1 MPSENNGHHYA
12 YGKVGDKVSPKAYNN
27 GTMSIQRMLDLL
39 DIGYYELNGT
49 YTAPDKF
56 TSENMTVQIHLKHQ
70 TEQKVYHTY
79 NHTRNIHYRYTSASS
94 GETMQ
99 DDQGKKVP
107 DYKVQYQITP
117 TVIFDLVT
125 NKVKNGIFNVKN
137 LTTGE
142 TFTFNSQANRLKADN
157 FDPIKSPDVSQRWKP
172 EESEIAASFNNLPDL
187 DNWQR
192 FFNGAEF
199 NDNQTVNY
207 KVDYTQI
214 NIGDY
219 VPNNQVY
226 FNTDIEVSSDGTKET
241 VYRYFYYGMSDENDE
256 GVNIDH
262 VTKQHYGGRQALE
275 FTRTKTVDTDGQVT
289 YGKWTPVTTDTFP
302 EYIYKDNYLLK
313 D

>member
-49 YTAPDKF
+49 HTAPDKF

-157 FDPIKSPDVSQRWKP
+157 FDPIKSPDVSQR
-172 EESEIAASFNNLPDL
+172 
-187 DNWQR
+187 
-192 FFNGAEF
+192 
-199 NDNQTVNY
+199 
-207 KVDYTQI
+207 
-214 NIGDY
+214 
-219 VPNNQVY
+219 
-226 FNTDIEVSSDGTKET
+226 
-241 VYRYFYYGMSDENDE
+241 
-256 GVNIDH
+256 
-262 VTKQHYGGRQALE
+262 
-275 FTRTKTVDTDGQVT
+275 
-289 YGKWTPVTTDTFP
+289 
-302 EYIYKDNYLLK
+302 
-313 D
+313 